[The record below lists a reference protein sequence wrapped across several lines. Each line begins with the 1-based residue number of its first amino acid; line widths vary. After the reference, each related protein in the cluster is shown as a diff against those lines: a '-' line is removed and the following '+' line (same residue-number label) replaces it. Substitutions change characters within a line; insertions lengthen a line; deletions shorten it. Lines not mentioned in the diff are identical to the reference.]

1 MCFLLIPV
9 MSAQLFCMKY
19 RPALH
24 LHKGTEIRSVI
35 PDCTLS
41 WIIQRHGDDTI
52 ANTNARV
59 AVHLQKLYIH
69 QIFDLCRRCWGL
81 SWKRDQ
87 CHKASVCVMIRLYSG
102 HNARNKS
109 TLWQMHNGF
118 ELYCSFRL
126 YIKVPITEL
135 WHTLLWPLIYVFGM
149 LSP

>member
-41 WIIQRHGDDTI
+41 RIIQRHGNDTI

-69 QIFDLCRRCWGL
+69 QIFDLCRRC
-81 SWKRDQ
+81 
-87 CHKASVCVMIRLYSG
+87 
-102 HNARNKS
+102 
-109 TLWQMHNGF
+109 
-118 ELYCSFRL
+118 
-126 YIKVPITEL
+126 
-135 WHTLLWPLIYVFGM
+135 
-149 LSP
+149 